1 MRIPTG
7 DFGYSV
13 ARPQPGSAPVPNAAA
28 VGEAV
33 SKLGKVGM
41 DFTADLIAADVA
53 ERKKQEL
60 AAEKAREQAD
70 KIESARIMVEAE
82 NSFQD
87 LNLRIQQGIQ
97 DGSITKDA
105 AQDTWHKES
114 TTLRDKYLPQ
124 LPEGGRKIG
133 DTQMTK
139 LTGNLRRDIDSAVF
153 KRNLQDV
160 SSNLSAT
167 LEGLER
173 SAMTDMPGS
182 VAKAERLLDTIGPSA
197 GLTPEKIQERKQQ
210 FREKTS
216 YTMAW
221 DLIRNARND
230 ISSLNVLEGRL
241 NSDEFYA
248 LDPQKKASLGSTITT
263 YRAAIEQKREADA
276 MRAER
281 ERERHL
287 KNAEATFNTFQSL
300 VDKGS
305 FLDPAYVDATLAQTA
320 GTPYRQGV
328 ALLAQSAKE
337 TGGVSMQPIQSQQAM
352 LDRIDQEIA
361 THGRTPALDKRR
373 EQVSKIV
380 NASKQDLQDDPLRA
394 GLERGVISNLA
405 PIDLSDPANIGANLK
420 ARLEQ
425 ADMVSLWAGQTISPF
440 DASEAAGIR
449 DLLNGLQPKNKS
461 QTIALIT
468 NALPPKY
475 ATAFAKQLDKDDRAL
490 GLAFNFANAGTT
502 GATNWLGRQTV
513 APRFTSELVVKGAQA
528 LKDGT
533 VLKDSAKV
541 TGWRAK
547 ITKEVAGVYPDA
559 NMENAVK
566 DAAFYILAG
575 LASENKSGT
584 SDDVTKAVRL
594 ASGGDFIEH
603 NGKKIPLIAGMSQEQ
618 LDKRLRTLSPDE
630 MNQQAPD
637 GKVRAA
643 GLEVPIVDFVQSLPG
658 QQLMYAGPGRYSVLV
673 RGRPVTNMA
682 GKPIVIGVN
691 NGTR

>member
-1 MRIPTG
+1 
-7 DFGYSV
+7 
-13 ARPQPGSAPVPNAAA
+13 
-28 VGEAV
+28 
-33 SKLGKVGM
+33 
-41 DFTADLIAADVA
+41 
-53 ERKKQEL
+53 
-60 AAEKAREQAD
+60 
-70 KIESARIMVEAE
+70 
-82 NSFQD
+82 
-87 LNLRIQQGIQ
+87 
-97 DGSITKDA
+97 
-105 AQDTWHKES
+105 
-114 TTLRDKYLPQ
+114 
-124 LPEGGRKIG
+124 
-133 DTQMTK
+133 
-139 LTGNLRRDIDSAVF
+139 
-153 KRNLQDV
+153 
-160 SSNLSAT
+160 
-167 LEGLER
+167 
-173 SAMTDMPGS
+173 MTDMPGS
-182 VAKAERLLDTIGPSA
+182 VARAERLLDTRGPAA
-197 GLTPEKIQERKQQ
+197 GLTPDKIQERKQQ

-216 YTMAW
+216 YTLAW
-221 DLIRNARND
+221 DLIRGARDDANA
-230 ISSLNVLEGRL
+230 LNLLEGRI

-248 LDPQKKASLGSTITT
+248 IDPQKKASLISTIAT
-263 YRAAIEQKREADA
+263 YRASIEQKREAAA

-305 FLDPAYVDATLAQTA
+305 FLDPAYVDATLSQTA

-337 TGGVSMQPIQSQQAM
+337 TGGIAMQPIQAQQAM
-352 LDRIDQEIA
+352 LDGIDQEIA
-361 THGRTPALDKRR
+361 TNGRTPALDKRR

-405 PIDLSDPANIGANLK
+405 PIDLTNPVNIGSSLK

-425 ADMVSLWAGQTISPF
+425 ADMVSLWAGQTVSPF
-440 DASEAAGIR
+440 DASEAANIR
-449 DLLNGLQPKNKS
+449 DMLNGMQPKNKS

-502 GATNWLGRQTV
+502 GKTNWLGRQTI
-513 APRFTSELVVKGAQA
+513 APRLTSELVVKGAQA

-541 TGWRAK
+541 TGWRAE

-584 SDDVTKAVRL
+584 SDDVTKAVSL
-594 ASGGDFIEH
+594 ASGGNFIEH

-618 LDKRLRTLSPDE
+618 LDKRLRTLSTDE
-630 MNQQAPD
+630 LSQQAPD
-637 GKVRAA
+637 GKVRA
-643 GLEVPIVDFVQSLPG
+643 GGFEVPVSDFVQSLPG

-673 RGRPVTNMA
+673 RGRPVTNLA